1 VAAKKV
7 KSAVGEAIMRD
18 IGGVLAKIK
27 KKDAA
32 AVDEDKQPTTKK
44 LEKSEVFES
53 KHVKSI
59 IETFNN
65 VLNLIENQE
74 KELNEFINAPHDS
87 DSDEDQDN
95 Y

>member
-1 VAAKKV
+1 
-7 KSAVGEAIMRD
+7 
-18 IGGVLAKIK
+18 
-27 KKDAA
+27 
-32 AVDEDKQPTTKK
+32 
-44 LEKSEVFES
+44 VFES

-87 DSDEDQDN
+87 DSDDQDI
-95 Y
+95 

>member
-1 VAAKKV
+1 
-7 KSAVGEAIMRD
+7 MRD

-27 KKDAA
+27 KKDAPA
-32 AVDEDKQPTTKK
+32 TDEEPTTKK
-44 LEKSEVFES
+44 IEKTEIFES

-74 KELNEFINAPHDS
+74 KELNEFINA
-87 DSDEDQDN
+87 
-95 Y
+95 